1 MHTTTLT
8 NLIYAGSIAVDS
20 GQAMVGDPCY
30 LDGWEPWANGE
41 PFDHESK
48 AGQYGYLG
56 ACGVTLKEGYG
67 QLGSADAVVFSTGY
81 GDGLYP
87 VYVQLNSDG
96 RVSKVVI
103 NFEDEVDEDEQ
114 TREASQTVHI

>member
-1 MHTTTLT
+1 MNTTTLT
-8 NLIYAGSIAVDS
+8 DLVYAGSFAVDS

-30 LDGWEPWANGE
+30 LNNWEPWTNGTE
-41 PFDHESK
+41 FDHEAK
-48 AGQYGYLG
+48 AGTYGYLG

-87 VYVQLNSDG
+87 VYVQINEDG
-96 RVSKVVI
+96 RVAKVVI
-103 NFEDEVDEDEQ
+103 DFEGDLDE
-114 TREASQTVHI
+114 